1 MYDLIIIGA
10 GPAGLAAGLY
20 AGRFRMNTLIL
31 EKMAPGGQIILSLS
45 IDNYPGFP
53 GGIPTS
59 ELIDKLK
66 AQVDELGIKIEDR
79 EVLEIKPD
87 REIHGFK
94 IETSQ
99 GNLQTKTIIIAS
111 GAVSKRLDVQGEDKF
126 IGRGVSYCGTCDAPL
141 FRDKEVV
148 AVGGGDKAIE
158 EAIHLA
164 NFAKRVSIVH
174 RRSEFRASKI
184 LEEKARNNPKINF
197 ILDSAI
203 EEIAGE
209 NKVSFVK
216 IKNVKTNTSLDF
228 PCDGVFIFVG
238 IKPSTSFLKNFL
250 EMDEH
255 GFIIIDLEMR
265 TSHTGVFSAG
275 DCCKKGLYQV
285 ITACGEG
292 ATAADSAHKYLL
304 MKK

>member
-1 MYDLIIIGA
+1 MHDLIIIGA

-99 GNLQTKTIIIAS
+99 GNLQTKAIIIAS

-197 ILDSAI
+197 ILDSVI
-203 EEIAGE
+203 EEIVGE
-209 NKVSFVK
+209 NKVSSVK
-216 IKNVKTNTSLDF
+216 IKNVKTNTSVDF

-255 GFIIIDLEMR
+255 GFIIVDLEMR
-265 TSHTGVFSAG
+265 TSHTGVFAAG